1 MELHELTSL
10 MQQLLISNWD
20 DYTIK
25 IGLRRIQNL
34 CYQSSFL
41 GPVQPQELTMETTD
55 FPDKQIVG
63 ANGIPRGCMSF
74 PQGPP
79 LHLLKQA
86 WNKIYCSCTSF
97 SQDVSRQ
104 SRWILKQCCDA
115 DFEVYA
121 KRIPHLVHLTKYLE
135 AFCRMMVTK
144 LRVTRC
150 RQYLQHN
157 HPKGVITRHFHNMAQ
172 N

>member
-1 MELHELTSL
+1 L
-10 MQQLLISNWD
+10 D

-34 CYQSSFL
+34 RHQPSFL
-41 GPVQPQELTMETTD
+41 GPDLPQELKMETTD
-55 FPDKQIVG
+55 SPDKQIVG

-79 LHLLKQA
+79 LHLLRQA
-86 WNKIYCSCTSF
+86 WTKVDCSWTSL

-104 SRWILKQCCDA
+104 SRWIPKQRPYA

-121 KRIPHLVHLTKYLE
+121 KEFDI
-135 AFCRMMVTK
+135 
-144 LRVTRC
+144 LRT
-150 RQYLQHN
+150 
-157 HPKGVITRHFHNMAQ
+157 
-172 N
+172 

>member
-1 MELHELTSL
+1 

-34 CYQSSFL
+34 CHQPSFL

-55 FPDKQIVG
+55 SPDKQIVG

-79 LHLLKQA
+79 LHLLRQA
-86 WNKIYCSCTSF
+86 WNQLYCSWASL
-97 SQDVSRQ
+97 SQYVSRQ
-104 SRWILKQCCDA
+104 SRWILK
-115 DFEVYA
+115 
-121 KRIPHLVHLTKYLE
+121 R
-135 AFCRMMVTK
+135 
-144 LRVTRC
+144 RC
-150 RQYLQHN
+150 SAGL
-157 HPKGVITRHFHNMAQ
+157 KV
-172 N
+172 

>member
-1 MELHELTSL
+1 MSTESHELTSL

-25 IGLRRIQNL
+25 NGLRRIQNL
-34 CYQSSFL
+34 CHQSSFL
-41 GPVQPQELTMETTD
+41 GPVQPQKFTMETTD
-55 FPDKQIVG
+55 SPDKQIVG

-79 LHLLKQA
+79 LHLLRHA
-86 WNKIYCSCTSF
+86 WKKIDCSWTSL

-104 SRWILKQCCDA
+104 SRWILKQCGNA

-121 KRIPHLVHLTKYLE
+121 KKIQHPAHLIKYLE
-135 AFCRMMVTK
+135 AFMPNDGHK
-144 LRVTRC
+144 
-150 RQYLQHN
+150 
-157 HPKGVITRHFHNMAQ
+157 AQ
-172 N
+172 SNKVQTILAT